1 MASGNRLI
9 AAATAVARRFSPEG
23 IKRVLRRPVI
33 VVSSPRA
40 GSNLLFEALSKAP
53 GLWTIGGESHGIFRA
68 FPGLYAEN
76 RNLDSGSLGS
86 RHADR
91 ETRRLMRA
99 CFLCL
104 ALDHR
109 GKPYLGIPPARR
121 PPGITLLEKTPR
133 NALNIPFLLEVFP
146 NARFLY
152 LHRDARQNIASIIEA
167 WRVGLQTGRFVTYR
181 DLPGWDREAWC
192 FVLPRGWR
200 SMIGR
205 PLEEIAAFQWASS
218 NDAILDDLAA
228 LPPARWLSV
237 DYRELTEA
245 PSSTLSRICS
255 FADIEKP
262 SGIAP
267 GESLPLS
274 RTTLTPPDPQ
284 KWRIHERAIDRV
296 LPDVSATIRRIEAVA
311 DQRTG

>member
-9 AAATAVARRFSPEG
+9 AAATALTRRFSPEE

-33 VVSSPRA
+33 IVSSPRA
-40 GSNLLFEALSKAP
+40 GSNLIFEALAKAP

-68 FPGLYAEN
+68 FPGLFAEN
-76 RNLDSGSLGS
+76 PGLDSGSLGR

-91 ETRRLMRA
+91 ETRRLLRA

-109 GKPYLGIPPARR
+109 GEPYLGVPPARR

-133 NALNIPFLLEVFP
+133 NALNIPFLLKVFP
-146 NARFLY
+146 DARFLY
-152 LHRDARQNIASIIEA
+152 LHRDARQNIASIIEG

-200 SMIGR
+200 SLIGR

-218 NDAILDDLAA
+218 NDAILDEIAQLT
-228 LPPARWLSV
+228 PSRWLPI
-237 DYRELTEA
+237 DYRELAESPTSA
-245 PSSTLSRICS
+245 LSRICG
-255 FADIEKP
+255 FAGVEQP
-262 SGIAP
+262 AGISP
-267 GESLPLS
+267 GASLPLS
-274 RTTLTPPDPQ
+274 RTTLTPPDPR
-284 KWRIHERAIDRV
+284 KWRIHEQAINRV
-296 LPDVSATIRRIEAVA
+296 LPGVMATISRIETLA